1 MDDQHELTLEDLLHD
16 PIILKVMERDGYC
29 PDDIRLLARHAV
41 AGTQVWESVS
51 SRASARRQNR
61 LFRTTTPSACI
72 PLCS

>member
-1 MDDQHELTLEDLLHD
+1 MDDQHELTLEDLLQD

-29 PDDIRLLARHAV
+29 PDDIRLLARHAA

-61 LFRTTTPSACI
+61 QLFRTATASCTS
-72 PLCS
+72 LCA

>member
-51 SRASARRQNR
+51 LRASARRQNR
-61 LFRTTTPSACI
+61 VFRTTTSSVCVR
-72 PLCS
+72 LCS